1 MLLGSLLATLL
12 GGVLLGDLL
21 GDLLGGVLLGDDLL
35 GSSSSSSSDF
45 TGYSR
50 KND

>member
-1 MLLGSLLATLL
+1 M
-12 GGVLLGDLL
+12 LLGDLL
-21 GDLLGGVLLGDDLL
+21 GDLLGSLLGDNLL
-35 GSSSSSSSDF
+35 GSSSSSSDF

>member
-1 MLLGSLLATLL
+1 VLLGSLLATLL

-35 GSSSSSSSDF
+35 GSSSSSSDF